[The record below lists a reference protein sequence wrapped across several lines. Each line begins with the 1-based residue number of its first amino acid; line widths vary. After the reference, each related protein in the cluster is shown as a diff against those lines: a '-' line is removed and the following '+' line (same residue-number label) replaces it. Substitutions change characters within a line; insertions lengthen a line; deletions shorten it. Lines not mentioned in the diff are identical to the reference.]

1 MAKAPKQRYVL
12 NLKLKT
18 QPFQENILDKRFEIG
33 RKVYNA
39 VLGQALK
46 RYREMIKTKRWRK
59 NQNNISNIYKVEKDD
74 KKRNKLCKLY
84 FNIKNNMLKEF
95 RLNEYSLHADVKQ
108 IQRHFKKNI
117 DSFTAQ
123 KIATRVYKAIDD
135 SLFGKGEEIHFKCVN
150 KPLNS
155 LEGKSN
161 GTGIRYNIE
170 TNMFSW
176 NGLEI
181 PVKLDIN
188 NKYETDALRDKICFC
203 RIKKKF
209 VRRKYKYIL
218 QLILEGIPPIKIN
231 KQGEVKNDIGLGVC
245 GIDIGTKTVAY
256 TSDYDC
262 KLLELAPRVQNIENE
277 KRKILRYMD
286 RSKRATNSNNFNEDG
301 TVKRGIKLE
310 WNYSNKYIKAKNKLK
325 DLYRKQADIREQDH
339 NIMINK
345 ILKNCDT
352 VYVED
357 MNYKA
362 LQKRSKSTEKND
374 KGKFKRKKRFGKSL
388 ANKAPSMFLAILQN
402 KLKAKGGLYYKINT
416 REVKASQY
424 NHLNKEYNKK
434 KLSQR
439 WNYFDYD
446 GKQIKVQR
454 DLYSSYLIKN
464 VTSDLKSIN
473 NSQCEKDFDK
483 FLKLHNKEILRL
495 QGSKNNLSSMGI

>member
-188 NKYETDALRDKICFC
+188 NKYETDALRDKICFVGL
-203 RIKKKF
+203 KENLF
-209 VRRKYKYIL
+209 V
-218 QLILEGIPPIKIN
+218 
-231 KQGEVKNDIGLGVC
+231 
-245 GIDIGTKTVAY
+245 
-256 TSDYDC
+256 
-262 KLLELAPRVQNIENE
+262 EN
-277 KRKILRYMD
+277 
-286 RSKRATNSNNFNEDG
+286 TNTF
-301 TVKRGIKLE
+301 
-310 WNYSNKYIKAKNKLK
+310 
-325 DLYRKQADIREQDH
+325 
-339 NIMINK
+339 
-345 ILKNCDT
+345 
-352 VYVED
+352 
-357 MNYKA
+357 
-362 LQKRSKSTEKND
+362 
-374 KGKFKRKKRFGKSL
+374 
-388 ANKAPSMFLAILQN
+388 
-402 KLKAKGGLYYKINT
+402 
-416 REVKASQY
+416 Y
-424 NHLNKEYNKK
+424 N
-434 KLSQR
+434 
-439 WNYFDYD
+439 
-446 GKQIKVQR
+446 
-454 DLYSSYLIKN
+454 
-464 VTSDLKSIN
+464 
-473 NSQCEKDFDK
+473 
-483 FLKLHNKEILRL
+483 
-495 QGSKNNLSSMGI
+495 